1 MKQPQRAFGK
11 MLRKGWKMSKLRRL
25 GKPGKAQENQANRK

>member
-11 MLRKGWKMSKLRRL
+11 MLRRGWKMSKLRRL
-25 GKPGKAQENQANRK
+25 GKAGKAKERNSK